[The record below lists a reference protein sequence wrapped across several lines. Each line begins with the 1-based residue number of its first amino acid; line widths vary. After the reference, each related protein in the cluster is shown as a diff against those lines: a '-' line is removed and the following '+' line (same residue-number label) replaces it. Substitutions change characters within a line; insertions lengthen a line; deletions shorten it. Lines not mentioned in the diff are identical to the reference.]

1 LSEQIQPGTRAPAPG
16 NLKVVQQFINSADLE
31 EGSDRIDSTT
41 GLSSWLYDHKV
52 TARRLRLAPADVQR
66 ARRFREMLRSLALAN
81 NGIPLSESATRSI
94 NQELSRLPLMA
105 RVKPG
110 DTMQIESGAAGLDQA
125 LGRLL
130 AIVLTEAISG
140 RWSRLKA
147 CPRDIC
153 HWAFY
158 DHSRSRTGTWC
169 TMAVCGS
176 RVKAQAY
183 YRRQAKKGD
192 D

>member
-1 LSEQIQPGTRAPAPG
+1 LSQQVQPGTRAPAPG
-16 NLKVVQQFINSADLE
+16 DLKVVQQFINSADLE
-31 EGSDRIDSTT
+31 EGTDRLTSTA
-41 GLSSWLYDHKV
+41 GLSLWLYEHKL
-52 TARRLRLAPADVQR
+52 TERRLRLAPADVQR
-66 ARRFREMLRSLALAN
+66 ARRVREMLRSLALAN
-81 NGIPLSESATRSI
+81 NGFPLRDSDARAI
-94 NQELSRLPLMA
+94 NQEFSRLPLLA
-105 RVKPG
+105 RVTPG
-110 DTMQIESGAAGLDQA
+110 RAMRIESGAHGLDRA
-125 LGRLL
+125 LGRIL
-130 AIVLTEAISG
+130 AIVVAEAVSG

-183 YRRQAKKGD
+183 YRRQVKKD
-192 D
+192 RD